1 MTDKNIHNLACAIIL
16 QAVRDYFTK
25 EKYATKEKTKE
36 KFAQKRKAILKDLR
50 SKRMDFLSD
59 GLSVVVAEK
68 LESNPKEIRARL
80 RKYDGRTKKSEGGI
94 AV

>member
-1 MTDKNIHNLACAIIL
+1 MTDKNIHDLACAIVL

-25 EKYATKEKTKE
+25 DKYKSKDKTEKTFPK
-36 KFAQKRKAILKDLR
+36 KQKRILKDLR
-50 SKRMDFLSD
+50 SEYMNFITD

-80 RKYDGRTKKSEGGI
+80 RKYDGRTKKSKGEI

>member
-1 MTDKNIHNLACAIIL
+1 MTDKNIHNLACAIVL
-16 QAVRDYFTK
+16 QAVRDYFHKDKYKSKDKT
-25 EKYATKEKTKE
+25 EKMFPKK
-36 KFAQKRKAILKDLR
+36 QKRILKDLR
-50 SKRMDFLSD
+50 SEYMDFISG

-80 RKYDGRTKKSEGGI
+80 RQYDKRRKAEEKI